1 MNATQDPVEVT
12 LTDPAYWT
20 THVDQ
25 LLDALSM
32 ATRLQAPSAIPA
44 ETATP
49 EPVLYAAEQQPTASY
64 PDEPVET
71 PPSPI
76 DEESGDD
83 SDHLPA
89 VDTPADLLN
98 RLTLT
103 GEDAVRAGPRCVS
116 PSIGAGQIDR
126 PSF

>member
-1 MNATQDPVEVT
+1 MNVTQDPVEVT

-32 ATRLQAPSAIPA
+32 ATRSQVPSAIPA
-44 ETATP
+44 ETVSP
-49 EPVLYAAEQQPTASY
+49 EPVPYVAEQQPTASY
-64 PDEPVET
+64 PDEPVEA
-71 PPSPI
+71 PPATV
-76 DEESGDD
+76 DEEGEKDRNN
-83 SDHLPA
+83 LPA
-89 VDTPADLLN
+89 TDTPADLLN

-103 GEDAVRAGPRCVS
+103 GEVAVRTGPRCLS
-116 PSIGAGQIDR
+116 PSIGAGQIDC